1 MINDE
6 RLNYLSLLSKDF
18 PSIPAAATEIIN
30 LSAVLDLP
38 KGTEHFLSD
47 VHGEDEAF
55 LHVLKNGSGSIRR
68 KVDMIFKNT
77 LLEKDK
83 STIST
88 LIYYPQEKLKELA
101 AKFEL
106 DEEWYRVTLF
116 RLVKLLRVVAS
127 KYTRSRVRK
136 ALPKDFC
143 YIIEELLHEN
153 EELENKSVYYRSIID
168 TILSTHQEEAFIIA
182 IAQTIKDLN
191 IDKLHIIGDIY
202 DRGPGAHIIMD
213 TLVNYNGVDVQWG
226 NHDIVWMGAAAGC
239 EACMANVIRT
249 SLRYCNMQTLE
260 NGYGI
265 SLLPLASLAMDVYG
279 DDLSEAFILKE
290 SSEQEHTE
298 YERQLLTR
306 MHKAISIIQQ
316 KLDGQIIMRRPEFE
330 MGHRLLLDKL
340 DLTAGTVEV
349 EGKNYKL
356 NDTFFP
362 SIDKA
367 NPYQLCD
374 KEQAVV
380 DQLKVSFM
388 LSEKLQKHVRFLYAR
403 GSMYRSYNGNLL
415 FHGCIPLNKKG
426 EFEDFTIAGKT
437 CKGKAFMDHVAL
449 IARQGYFS
457 KDAEDKLYGLDT
469 IWYLWSGANSPIF
482 GKDKMA
488 TFERYFIDDEATHKE
503 EKNCY
508 YRFRDDEA
516 TCRKI
521 LEEFGIN
528 PETGIII
535 NGHVPVKVRKGES
548 PLKANGKLLVIDGG
562 FSKAYHKQTGI
573 AGYTLVYNSHGMMLC
588 AHEAFDSKVTAIKEE
603 LDIHSSTKVIV
614 QAPERIRVRDTD
626 RGKRIEKQNEDLSE
640 LIEAF
645 RKGYIMEG

>member
-1 MINDE
+1 MIEQD
-6 RLNYLSLLSKDF
+6 RLDYLELLAKDF

-47 VHGEDEAF
+47 IHGEDEAF

-68 KVDMIFKNT
+68 KVDLIFKNT
-77 LLEKDK
+77 LLERDK
-83 STIST
+83 STLST
-88 LIYYPQEKLKELA
+88 LIYYPQEKLKELS
-101 AKFEL
+101 KKIEL
-106 DEEWYRVTLF
+106 DSEWYRVTLF
-116 RLVKLLRVVAS
+116 RLVQILRVVSS

-136 ALPKDFC
+136 ALTNDFA

-153 EELENKSVYYRSIID
+153 EELENKTFYYRSIID
-168 TILSTHQEEAFIIA
+168 TIISTHQEEEFIIA

-279 DDLSEAFILKE
+279 DDLSEPFIPKY
-290 SSEQEHTE
+290 STEQEHTE
-298 YERQLLTR
+298 YEQQLLTR
-306 MHKAISIIQQ
+306 MHKAITIIQQ
-316 KLDGQIIMRRPEFE
+316 KLEGAIIQRRPEFE
-330 MGHRLLLDKL
+330 MESRLLLDKI
-340 DLTAGTVEV
+340 DFEKGTVKV
-349 EGKNYKL
+349 EGKTYTL
-356 NDTFFP
+356 NDTKFP
-362 SIDKA
+362 TIDPD
-367 NPYQLCD
+367 NPFKLCD
-374 KEQAVV
+374 KEKAVV

-388 LSEKLQKHVRFLYAR
+388 LSEKLQTHVRFLYMR
-403 GSMYRSYNGNLL
+403 GGMYRSYNGNLL
-415 FHGCIPLNKKG
+415 FHGCIPMNEKG
-426 EFEDFTIAGKT
+426 DFEDFTIAGKT
-437 CKGKAFMDHVAL
+437 CKGKEFMDHVSV
-449 IARQGYFS
+449 ITRQAYFS
-457 KDAEDKLYGLDT
+457 KKPEEKLYGQDT

-482 GKDKMA
+482 GKTKMA
-488 TFERYFIDDEATHKE
+488 TFERYFIDDKAAHHE

-562 FSKAYHKQTGI
+562 FSKAYHAQTGI

-588 AHEAFDSKVTAIKEE
+588 AHEAFDSKETAVKEE
-603 LDIHSSTKVIV
+603 IDIHSSTKFIV

-626 RGKRIEKQNEDLSE
+626 RGKRIQKVIDDLSE
-640 LIEAF
+640 LISAF
-645 RKGYIMEG
+645 RGGYIMER